1 MQPIL
6 PSFLPKDIN
15 ARLGFASL
23 PVVID
28 FRRSADFAKSGELIV
43 SAFHRPPDE
52 VERWGKD
59 LPSGRPVV
67 VHCVHGREVSQRVA
81 AALRSQG
88 FDAVY
93 LQDGI
98 DGWIARGLPTYR
110 T

>member
-1 MQPIL
+1 MQQIL
-6 PSFLPKDIN
+6 PSISPNDLH
-15 ARLGFASL
+15 ARLGTASA

-28 FRRSADFAKSGELIV
+28 VRRPADFAKAGELIV

-52 VERWGKD
+52 
-59 LPSGRPVV
+59 V

-110 T
+110 TIGAT